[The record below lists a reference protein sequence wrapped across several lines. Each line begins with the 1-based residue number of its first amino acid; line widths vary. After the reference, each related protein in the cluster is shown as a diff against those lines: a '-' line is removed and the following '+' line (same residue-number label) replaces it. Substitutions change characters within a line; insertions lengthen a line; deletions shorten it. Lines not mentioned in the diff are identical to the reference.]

1 MRIFGTKA
9 FALTKGKNKGK
20 FESRSEECVLLG
32 YASESKAYRLYSP
45 KKRTI
50 ITCND
55 VKFMNVSGFK
65 SEFKEFFD
73 EPEDGINIQLD
84 DHVDEPEN
92 SSSSDESVTEEQSQ
106 PIRHGRGR
114 PKIQRTGQRGRPRKV
129 YQPTRE
135 VVPEIHQNDHEDSES
150 TLEDAFE
157 ECEMAFIAATNDP
170 LTIKEAQSSNDAESW
185 TKAMEDE
192 FMAQILNKTW
202 QIVERPSDRKVIGN
216 KMVFQT
222 KDDGSSTGKKKAR
235 LVAKGYAQKP
245 GEDFHETYSPVA
257 RFTSVRLLAALSA
270 EFDMEIHQMDVVT
283 AYLNGELEEKVFM
296 NIPENFNEFMKKLE
310 SGAKIGS
317 NQQRPASEYI
327 NAANQWRKALK
338 EMRDPVCLIKR
349 ALYGLRQSG
358 LRWYWKLT
366 TKLQEIGLV
375 ATEQDPCLFVKRQK
389 GKLLIVTIYVDDLL
403 LASNHPEWLQQTKTH
418 LSQAF
423 KMKDFGA
430 VKTCLGIEFE
440 QNKEKHQ
447 VFLSQEKYINA
458 ILKRF
463 GMTDCKPALTPI
475 ESKSVLRRPDEP
487 NEDEMRKYP
496 YQNLIG
502 SLMFLSVTTRPDIAY
517 AVNFMSQF
525 NSNYSAEHWKASK
538 RILRYLSGTKM
549 NGLLFKQTGDD
560 LYGVVDADWGGNLT
574 DRRSYS
580 GQAFL
585 LAGAAISWEA
595 RKQRTVAL
603 SSTESEYLAM
613 SEAVKEALYLKALL
627 KRIGTDC
634 GSVRI
639 FNDNQSAQHL
649 VKGFGFHPRTKH
661 IDVRH
666 HFIQQKQKSGE
677 ISVQYM
683 QTEQMPAD
691 VLTKGLSGSKH
702 NECSLSLG
710 VTYI

>member
-1 MRIFGTKA
+1 
-9 FALTKGKNKGK
+9 
-20 FESRSEECVLLG
+20 
-32 YASESKAYRLYSP
+32 
-45 KKRTI
+45 
-50 ITCND
+50 
-55 VKFMNVSGFK
+55 MNVSGFK

-92 SSSSDESVTEEQSQ
+92 SSSSDESVTEEQSR

-135 VVPEIHQNDHEDSES
+135 VVPESHQNDHEDSES

-185 TKAMEDE
+185 T
-192 FMAQILNKTW
+192 
-202 QIVERPSDRKVIGN
+202 
-216 KMVFQT
+216 
-222 KDDGSSTGKKKAR
+222 
-235 LVAKGYAQKP
+235 
-245 GEDFHETYSPVA
+245 
-257 RFTSVRLLAALSA
+257 
-270 EFDMEIHQMDVVT
+270 
-283 AYLNGELEEKVFM
+283 
-296 NIPENFNEFMKKLE
+296 KLE

-430 VKTCLGIEFE
+430 VKTCLGIEFK

-463 GMTDCKPALTPI
+463 GMTDCKPAMTPI

-502 SLMFLSVTTRPDIAY
+502 SLMFLSVTTRPDIAIE
-517 AVNFMSQF
+517 AHPTV
-525 NSNYSAEHWKASK
+525 SK
-538 RILRYLSGTKM
+538 RYKDEWS
-549 NGLLFKQTGDD
+549 LFKQTGDD

-574 DRRSYS
+574 DRRS
-580 GQAFL
+580 
-585 LAGAAISWEA
+585 
-595 RKQRTVAL
+595 T
-603 SSTESEYLAM
+603 
-613 SEAVKEALYLKALL
+613 
-627 KRIGTDC
+627 
-634 GSVRI
+634 
-639 FNDNQSAQHL
+639 L
-649 VKGFGFHPRTKH
+649 VKRFTGRR
-661 IDVRH
+661 RH
-666 HFIQQKQKSGE
+666 Q
-677 ISVQYM
+677 
-683 QTEQMPAD
+683 
-691 VLTKGLSGSKH
+691 
-702 NECSLSLG
+702 LG
-710 VTYI
+710 GA